1 MLFGKNI
8 FGGIKKLIICNIYVC
23 LIWEI
28 YGYNM
33 RYEKVFKKFNNINDK
48 VKKIFVFFLGWKNLN
63 K

>member
-1 MLFGKNI
+1 MLFGKNV

-23 LIWEI
+23 LIWEL

-48 VKKIFVFFLGWKNLN
+48 VR
-63 K
+63 